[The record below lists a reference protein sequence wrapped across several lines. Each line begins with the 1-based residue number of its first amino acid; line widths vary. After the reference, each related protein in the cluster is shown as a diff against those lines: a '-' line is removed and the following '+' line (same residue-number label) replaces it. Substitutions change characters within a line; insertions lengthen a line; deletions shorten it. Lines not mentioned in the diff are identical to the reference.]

1 MYDFLYAEFLGF
13 LVSNGRMIL
22 SSNSQSL
29 TFSSKEI
36 FILRKVLEISN
47 KLNIKR
53 EKDIVLNEGD
63 YYLLELKGVK
73 ENFEIEKIREA
84 VINFNQENKKAFI
97 RGIYLGCGILS
108 SPPSY
113 HLELRFENSHD
124 LELAAS
130 ILKDL
135 KVKHSVSEL
144 KIYIKGR
151 ENIKQFL
158 FDVKANDAYILLEED
173 AVKKEI
179 SNRANRKANF
189 EFANLER
196 QTASSTRILNILEK
210 IRDKGDLEKLREDL
224 KEVAILR
231 LSYPLLS
238 LKELSEKTNGKLT
251 KQGIYYRLKRIEKAY
266 GE

>member
-1 MYDFLYAEFLGF
+1 
-13 LVSNGRMIL
+13 MIL
-22 SSNSQSL
+22 SAGSRSL
-29 TFSSKEI
+29 TFSSKEL
-36 FILRKVLEISN
+36 FILRKILEISN

-53 EKDIVLNEGD
+53 EQDIILNEGD

-73 ENFEIEKIREA
+73 ESFGIEKIREI
-84 VINFNQENKKAFI
+84 VSHFNQENRKAFM
-97 RGIYLGCGILS
+97 RGVYLGCGILS

-113 HLELRFENSHD
+113 HLELRFENTHD
-124 LELAAS
+124 LEIARYA
-130 ILKDL
+130 LKEL

-158 FDVKANDAYILLEED
+158 FDVKANEAYIMLEED

-196 QTASSTRILNILEK
+196 QTASSTRVLNILEK
-210 IRDKGDLEKLREDL
+210 IRDKGELEKLREDL